1 MVDLFY
7 QNSGAWG
14 LRGIVAGAAIFQL
27 GSVNQIAAWAFTSTR
42 LSATL
47 SGVTTALVAGETLG
61 TYGAFRGLLV
71 ESGGTPRVL
80 VGDVALPADLAYT
93 PTDRTASIANA
104 GFEGVTGS
112 ASATGSGAP
121 DVSVTSGSW
130 TLRAQGV
137 GVAEG
142 QTGTVRTGSRALRL
156 YAPKPTIGDGF
167 GYVPGSYTSTASQ
180 EFSLAAGG
188 DAGRVHRLTMWVRSD
203 GGGIRPW
210 LAGGVA
216 IQARVAGVLVDV
228 ASRVWADI
236 AFTSGAWR
244 LVTMDVRVPVGA
256 TALLVALTATSSSDA
271 SAPASVVVYA
281 DDLALSVFD
290 RSVSIVSPNGFATF
304 ASPLSSFR
312 ASDAGVEMAAV
323 EVQTLGLR
331 LLDAGTAASPPDGQA
346 TVFKRGRDL
355 VVRFSDGSEKRVQLV

>member
-1 MVDLFY
+1 MCI
-7 QNSGAWG
+7 
-14 LRGIVAGAAIFQL
+14 R
-27 GSVNQIAAWAFTSTR
+27 
-42 LSATL
+42 
-47 SGVTTALVAGETLG
+47 
-61 TYGAFRGLLV
+61 
-71 ESGGTPRVL
+71 
-80 VGDVALPADLAYT
+80 
-93 PTDRTASIANA
+93 DR
-104 GFEGVTGS
+104 
-112 ASATGSGAP
+112 
-121 DVSVTSGSW
+121 
-130 TLRAQGV
+130 
-137 GVAEG
+137 
-142 QTGTVRTGSRALRL
+142 RL